1 MMGTLVDK
9 GSKEDNVIGLER
21 NNAEMVKWT
30 CNVRSKDK
38 ISAVKLGNIRQL
50 NTMRK
55 RLQKRRFQYYG
66 HLERTEKN
74 LTY

>member
-9 GSKEDNVIGLER
+9 VFKKDNVIRLER

-55 RLQKRRFQYYG
+55 CLQKRRFLLYG
-66 HLERTEKN
+66 HLERMGKN
-74 LTY
+74 LAY